1 MEMSFDD
8 FHNAEAI
15 GSCISNVLIDVA
27 LWINDNSHS
36 RGGVA
41 HHVARVGET
50 FEVVLLKE
58 HIHHPLD

>member
-1 MEMSFDD
+1 MSFND

-15 GSCISNVLIDVA
+15 RLCVGNVLIDVA
-27 LWINDNSHS
+27 LRVNDNSHS